1 MRTLSLDIGDTR
13 TGIAISNP
21 EGTVASPLDVLETRE
36 LLRNG
41 TVLQRVF
48 CDYDVE
54 HVVIGLPLS
63 LNGEEGPQARHVRSL
78 AKKLLV
84 GCGWI
89 TQDDDVSSN
98 GRVSFFDER
107 FSSAEA
113 KRVMADSQYRSKQ
126 MRGSLDKIAAAI
138 ILQSFLEQLSCDKE
152 ED

>member
-1 MRTLSLDIGDTR
+1 
-13 TGIAISNP
+13 
-21 EGTVASPLDVLETRE
+21 
-36 LLRNG
+36 
-41 TVLQRVF
+41 VLQRVF

-63 LNGEEGPQARHVRSL
+63 LNGEEGPQARHVRIL

-84 GCGWI
+84 VCGWI
-89 TQDDDVSSN
+89 AQDDDISTVE
-98 GRVSFFDER
+98 RVSFFDER
-107 FSSAEA
+107 FSSTEA

-138 ILQSFLEQLSCDKE
+138 ILQGFLEHLSCDEE

>member
-1 MRTLSLDIGDTR
+1 MRILSLDIGDVR
-13 TGIAISNP
+13 TGVAISDAG
-21 EGTVASPLDVLETRE
+21 GTVASPLDVLETRE
-36 LLRNG
+36 LLANG
-41 TVLQRVF
+41 SLLQHVF

-89 TQDDDVSSN
+89 EQNDDISTDE
-98 GRVSFFDER
+98 RVSFFDER
-107 FSSAEA
+107 FSSTEA
-113 KRVMADSQYRSKQ
+113 KRVMADSRYTSKQ

-138 ILQSFLEQLSCDKE
+138 FLQSYLEHLSHDE
-152 ED
+152 EKD